1 MREAYIKGLP
11 NSNSGVLLSTTL
23 SATRRSGLRMLSDQL
38 AKLLRSSRKAAG
50 LTQKEAA
57 RRTGVSHRLWAE
69 VERGERPNVS
79 LETAL
84 RMLGAVGISL
94 QLTDPRGKQ
103 RRLGA
108 SATNPAS
115 RAARAAVRRST
126 WQGTQIDLRS
136 EGTSSPVTPSRAA
149 RLGAVGVVSNQAF
162 ALARSIRRSPASSK
176 SRSGSDRR

>member
-1 MREAYIKGLP
+1 
-11 NSNSGVLLSTTL
+11 
-23 SATRRSGLRMLSDQL
+23 MLSGQL

-94 QLTDPRGKQ
+94 QLTDPHGRQ

-108 SATNPAS
+108 SATNPAG

-126 WQGTQIDLRS
+126 WQGTQIDLRD
-136 EGTSSPVTPSRAA
+136 EGRPSPLTPPRAA

-162 ALARSIRRSPASSK
+162 ALARSVPRNAASSK
-176 SRSGSDRR
+176 PRPGSARR